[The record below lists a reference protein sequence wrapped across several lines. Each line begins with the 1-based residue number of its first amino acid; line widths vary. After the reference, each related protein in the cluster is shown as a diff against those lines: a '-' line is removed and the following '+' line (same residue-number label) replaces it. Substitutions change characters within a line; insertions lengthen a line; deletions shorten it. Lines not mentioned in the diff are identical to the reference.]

1 MFASQK
7 FVIASNAKQ
16 SSVALRS
23 PGLLRLR
30 LAMTMLFWA
39 IGAGASASAANFP
52 PTATQAQQ
60 RALAAACAGRDGW
73 ADPAPPARLFGNSYY
88 VGTCGITVL
97 LVTGPEG
104 HILIDGA
111 VDAAVPSILANVR
124 ALGFDPR
131 DIRTLVGTH
140 EHIDHMGGFAALKA
154 ATGARLLVREPA
166 RAVVESGQV
175 ARDDPQYGIID
186 AMIPVAVD
194 GVIADGDVVR
204 VGPLAL
210 TAVATPGHTDGG
222 TSWHWRSCEGTRC
235 IGLAFLDSLTAV
247 SRDDYRFS
255 DHPDRVARLRTT
267 LARVRSIPGDVFVTA
282 HPGFA
287 NMFERLAGREPLIDR
302 DAGRRLVHQMRRRL
316 DDRLAKEAAVTP
328 R

>member
-1 MFASQK
+1 MFAK
-7 FVIASNAKQ
+7 LAAAL
-16 SSVALRS
+16 VA
-23 PGLLRLR
+23 
-30 LAMTMLFWA
+30 AMTLA
-39 IGAGASASAANFP
+39 SGAAPPTAFP

-131 DIRTLVGTH
+131 DIRILVGTH

-247 SRDDYRFS
+247 SRDDYRFT

-267 LARVRSIPGDVFVTA
+267 LARVRSIPGDLFVTA